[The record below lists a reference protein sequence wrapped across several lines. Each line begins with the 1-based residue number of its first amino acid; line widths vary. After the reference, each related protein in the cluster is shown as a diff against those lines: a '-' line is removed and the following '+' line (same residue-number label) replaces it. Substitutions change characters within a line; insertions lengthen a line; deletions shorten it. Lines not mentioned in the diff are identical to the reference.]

1 MYIYSSISPLWL
13 GIYLF
18 WLRHK
23 LHAFAGG
30 RENSSLNLVLH
41 TLFFLPS
48 LSVAHKSLGL
58 QFAMH
63 NILIAA
69 TVAVL
74 LSVSVSSALLWLKSI
89 S

>member
-1 MYIYSSISPLWL
+1 
-13 GIYLF
+13 
-18 WLRHK
+18 
-23 LHAFAGG
+23 
-30 RENSSLNLVLH
+30 
-41 TLFFLPS
+41 
-48 LSVAHKSLGL
+48 VAHKSLGL